1 MNLVTLKVRYVRLL
15 HRVSSERN
23 VSRNNAK
30 IFGRSKL
37 FRENKLSENKA
48 KFYEIFFRENA
59 KYENVV
65 SYTTFH
71 FSQTRS
77 LYYLYFFSE
86 SQTLPLIL
94 GKLVIW
100 KQKKMVR
107 KL

>member
-71 FSQTRS
+71 FSQT
-77 LYYLYFFSE
+77 LPLLFILFSE